1 MKKKNISRLYRSQEK
16 YAEALNATHRKPS
29 IEFNAFREQGTD
41 YCSHRT
47 ESCQA
52 AFQVAMVQD
61 HLRMLQEMLGKTW
74 RPQYPLCR
82 EYHSGVLQ
90 LLQLFEVLQSEEA
103 AGLGGL
109 STSFASVETLIAKC
123 ISECLSG
130 CSSRSRNMHK
140 ILSLVRDYRVVRPL
154 QDGSCSVSLLQIH
167 SILQDNYKD
176 SYLCILFD
184 ILLGCRSGIASK
196 AVEL

>member
-1 MKKKNISRLYRSQEK
+1 MKEKNISRFYRSQEK
-16 YAEALNATHRKPS
+16 FGEAVNTVRWKPYT
-29 IEFNAFREQGTD
+29 EFNAFREQETD
-41 YCSHRT
+41 YRTHRT
-47 ESCQA
+47 GSRQA
-52 AFQVAMVQD
+52 ACQVAMVQD
-61 HLRMLQEMLGKTW
+61 HLHMLQEMLGKTW

-90 LLQLFEVLQSEEA
+90 LLRLFEVLQSEEEA
-103 AGLGGL
+103 VRDG
-109 STSFASVETLIAKC
+109 SSISFAPVESLIARC
-123 ISECLSG
+123 ISGCLSG
-130 CSSRSRNMHK
+130 CSSRSRSMYK
-140 ILSLVRDYRVVRPL
+140 ILSLVRAYRVVRPL